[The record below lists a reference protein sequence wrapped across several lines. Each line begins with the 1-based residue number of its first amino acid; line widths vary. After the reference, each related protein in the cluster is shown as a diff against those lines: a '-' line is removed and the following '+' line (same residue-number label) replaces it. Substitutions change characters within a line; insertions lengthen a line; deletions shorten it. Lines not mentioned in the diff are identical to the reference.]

1 MVKRPT
7 RTAKQTVVFRDR
19 AGNRQSCICGCKR
32 FRRIL
37 SRTNRYKCAKCGRWY
52 KVVKKKEKTY
62 EN

>member
-37 SRTNRYKCAKCGRWY
+37 SRTNRYKCGRWY